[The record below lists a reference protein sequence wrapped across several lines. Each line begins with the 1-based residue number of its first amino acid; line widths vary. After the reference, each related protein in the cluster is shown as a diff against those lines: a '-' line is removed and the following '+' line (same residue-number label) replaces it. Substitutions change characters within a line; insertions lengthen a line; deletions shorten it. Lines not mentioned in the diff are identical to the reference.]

1 MFLVD
6 TNGRCADSNPDLF
19 RVLAN
24 FHRVYA
30 EVNMAKSTK
39 KKPTKKI
46 SVRRPP
52 IALYG
57 VPINEAAASGDL
69 RQMKS
74 MAAKAR
80 KHISDVSSAL
90 ARLEKAI
97 AKAGG

>member
-1 MFLVD
+1 
-6 TNGRCADSNPDLF
+6 
-19 RVLAN
+19 
-24 FHRVYA
+24 
-30 EVNMAKSTK
+30 MAKSTK
-39 KKPTKKI
+39 KKPAKKT
-46 SVRRPP
+46 SARKPP

-80 KHISDVSSAL
+80 KHIGDVSAAL

>member
-1 MFLVD
+1 
-6 TNGRCADSNPDLF
+6 
-19 RVLAN
+19 
-24 FHRVYA
+24 
-30 EVNMAKSTK
+30 MAKSTK
-39 KKPTKKI
+39 KRPAKK
-46 SVRRPP
+46 SSARRPP

-57 VPINEAAASGDL
+57 VPIYQAAASGDL

-74 MAAKAR
+74 MAAQAR